1 MEDMSEEEFLDID
14 KFVAQKSIVIP
25 VITAQN
31 LSSIYQCPDQQM
43 YRARIQFLFTLDQY
57 AFDEPTLDALID
69 LMHAAILFAS
79 DNDFSYPKAIV
90 FLSIFVAI
98 FQLASSD
105 PYYLPNE
112 LYRRYERILLAHA
125 IDRPPKSCQIFEL
138 SDIQII
144 NEFFINTLFRHL
156 KSIVNSYTQ
165 KILLLIGTQ
174 TPVQFPPCPIPPLA
188 RMTRVGGAPE
198 PDGDDRVSV
207 VELRERVA
215 RIHRAFVSSFETK
228 EKQLLDRIEEL
239 ERRVREK
246 QGKSVH

>member
-1 MEDMSEEEFLDID
+1 MDDMSEEEFLDID
-14 KFVAQKSIVIP
+14 RFVAQKSIVIP

-57 AFDEPTLDALID
+57 AFDEPTLNALID

-98 FQLASSD
+98 FQLASCD
-105 PYYLPNE
+105 PFYAPNE
-112 LYRRYERILLAHA
+112 LYRQYERVLLAHA
-125 IDRPPKSCQIFEL
+125 IDRPPRSCQIFEL
-138 SDIQII
+138 SDILII

-165 KILLLIGTQ
+165 KTVILIGTQ
-174 TPVQFPPCPIPPLA
+174 TPVQFPPCPMPPLA
-188 RMTRVGGAPE
+188 KMKRVRDVGNRASEG
-198 PDGDDRVSV
+198 VSGR
-207 VELRERVA
+207 ELHERLSVM
-215 RIHRAFVSSFETK
+215 HNAFVRDFERK
-228 EKQLLDRIEEL
+228 EQVLLDRISEL
-239 ERRVREK
+239 ERKLRER
-246 QGKSVH
+246 KSHE